1 MPESGDSSA
10 RSAGESSQVPHSTA
24 RGMPLLHS
32 AGPCKA
38 KNSSACPYEPG
49 SASSESRASEGIC
62 TDSTGVPGPI
72 PDGRGSSAPAA
83 RYSNSSVPSRNKRH
97 ARCRH
102 AQKARSNMNRPER
115 ALASRKKREKQPIVS
130 RKISSGM
137 HIIRYFSRVRQAAAK
152 YSAKICMPSGSR
164 PENWASKCFQAGNAV
179 SGAVSAIHCAAQ
191 ASSSAGTAV

>member
-62 TDSTGVPGPI
+62 T
-72 PDGRGSSAPAA
+72 GSSAPAA

>member
-1 MPESGDSSA
+1 MRPARAREARCCTTRPRAYRSHTKTKRA
-10 RSAGESSQVPHSTA
+10 EQRSALPVRRNRAAHDLKGGQPRECIRTEQGSVLQCRAEAV
-24 RGMPLLHS
+24 RL
-32 AGPCKA
+32 
-38 KNSSACPYEPG
+38 NRPG
-49 SASSESRASEGIC
+49 
-62 TDSTGVPGPI
+62 
-72 PDGRGSSAPAA
+72 
-83 RYSNSSVPSRNKRH
+83 RYSNSNVPTRNNRQE
-97 ARCRH
+97 RCRQP
-102 AQKARSNMNRPER
+102 QKARSNMNRPER